1 MNDSKNDSSG
11 PSEAA
16 FDAIG
21 EAKILLRATRSA
33 TLATLSEG
41 YPFATLVNVATDY
54 DGSPILLLS
63 HLAAHSRHLAADP
76 RLSLLLSRG
85 GRGDPLAHA
94 RLTLVGKAEKI
105 VDPTRR
111 DVLRA
116 RFLNRHPKSALYAD
130 FADFAFYLVKLER
143 AHLNGGFGRAA
154 AFAADEML
162 TPVDDADELIIAE
175 PSALSH
181 INEEHADVASL
192 LAQAF
197 CRSAAGRWRATGID
211 PEGLDLA
218 KDDEIC
224 RVTFPAAVTSSTQ
237 LRQVLVSL
245 AAEAR
250 RCLSTAEKLGRHGV

>member
-1 MNDSKNDSSG
+1 
-11 PSEAA
+11 
-16 FDAIG
+16 
-21 EAKILLRATRSA
+21 
-33 TLATLSEG
+33 
-41 YPFATLVNVATDY
+41 
-54 DGSPILLLS
+54 
-63 HLAAHSRHLAADP
+63 
-76 RLSLLLSRG
+76 
-85 GRGDPLAHA
+85 
-94 RLTLVGKAEKI
+94 
-105 VDPTRR
+105 
-111 DVLRA
+111 VLRT

-130 FADFAFYLVKLER
+130 FGDFAFYLVKLER

-154 AFAADEML
+154 SLAADEML
-162 TPVDDADELIIAE
+162 TPVNDAGELIIAE

-224 RVTFPAAVTSSTQ
+224 RVTFPTVVTSSTQ

-250 RCLSTAEKLGRHGV
+250 RCLSTMEQLGRHGV